1 MLVFVSF
8 GQSPRRYHLPSS
20 GVQVFSGFP
29 EFTRRLHGG
38 SQTVRRR
45 TTSTSAFLSLRTIA
59 ATRGSHV
66 SPAPRATSSPL
77 SSLQRLLSPALA
89 LGSPGVCS
97 PLPL

>member
-8 GQSPRRYHLPSS
+8 GQSPRRYHLLSS

-77 SSLQRLLSPALA
+77 SLRRLLSPALA
-89 LGSPGVCS
+89 LGSPGACS

>member
-29 EFTRRLHGG
+29 EFIRRLHGG

-45 TTSTSAFLSLRTIA
+45 TTSTSAFLNLRTIA

-66 SPAPRATSSPL
+66 SPAPSATSSPL
-77 SSLQRLLSPALA
+77 SLRRLLSHSPA
-89 LGSPGVCS
+89 LGSPGACS